1 MKKTLGMAN
10 TKVLAIIGA
19 ILVIAGIAFF
29 ATSKGG
35 ATTPMGKLEKAI
47 ADLPV
52 EFEKTSED
60 FSPGFDIAKMNKK
73 IEEDGIY
80 SMDLNL
86 NTDYLKAIGIDKAGV
101 QISQKNLPKD
111 KKTQLNLSVSV
122 GNMLAAN
129 LDFTSI
135 DKELYLNIPSVYE
148 KAFKFDLS
156 TIGADLQND
165 IIKEETGEDI
175 SALKDLKVD
184 LYAVPSTAKAMKD
197 EYFTYVKSEFEALK
211 NNAVVETGDLDTKL
225 ADSVKGYN
233 SSRSDLEQLNIQVK
247 SQDVKAFL
255 KKSID
260 YYEDL
265 QSRQITGMDLSEV
278 QAQFDDLKQQI
289 DDEELPEVFTIKA
302 LLSKDNKLVLLAFDV
317 EEDSNLNL
325 FFVGEKNTTDHIV
338 LTAVNEED
346 KIDVIEFK
354 MSTGEKENEIKVNT
368 FDDMVKISAIYGKD
382 EKSLNMDID
391 TSEDMSLKLQGKYE
405 DVKPGVGYNFVIDSL
420 KADYAG
426 QAIDFKG
433 NILFSLETPTIEAP
447 KDSVEIL
454 KVDKDE
460 LDKIMEKVE
469 ENVKNNYGFLLSM
482 MGIL

>member
-1 MKKTLGMAN
+1 M
-10 TKVLAIIGA
+10 
-19 ILVIAGIAFF
+19 
-29 ATSKGG
+29 
-35 ATTPMGKLEKAI
+35 
-47 ADLPV
+47 
-52 EFEKTSED
+52 
-60 FSPGFDIAKMNKK
+60 
-73 IEEDGIY
+73 
-80 SMDLNL
+80 
-86 NTDYLKAIGIDKAGV
+86 
-101 QISQKNLPKD
+101 
-111 KKTQLNLSVSV
+111 
-122 GNMLAAN
+122 
-129 LDFTSI
+129 
-135 DKELYLNIPSVYE
+135 
-148 KAFKFDLS
+148 
-156 TIGADLQND
+156 
-165 IIKEETGEDI
+165 
-175 SALKDLKVD
+175 
-184 LYAVPSTAKAMKD
+184 
-197 EYFTYVKSEFEALK
+197 
-211 NNAVVETGDLDTKL
+211 
-225 ADSVKGYN
+225 
-233 SSRSDLEQLNIQVK
+233 
-247 SQDVKAFL
+247 
-255 KKSID
+255 
-260 YYEDL
+260 
-265 QSRQITGMDLSEV
+265 
-278 QAQFDDLKQQI
+278 
-289 DDEELPEVFTIKA
+289 PEVFTIKA

-338 LTAVNEED
+338 VTAVNEED

-433 NILFSLETPTIEAP
+433 NILFSLETPTIEVP